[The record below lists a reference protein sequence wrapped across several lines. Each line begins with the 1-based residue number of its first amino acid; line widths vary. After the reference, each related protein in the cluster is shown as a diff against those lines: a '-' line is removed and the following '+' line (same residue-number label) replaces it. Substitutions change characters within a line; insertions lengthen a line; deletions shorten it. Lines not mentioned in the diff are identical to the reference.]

1 MQNVWK
7 AVIHSNMIQFS
18 IMFIG
23 VNLNVFILIVVI
35 YIAIEIIMIIIEIL
49 KKFYYRTALF

>member
-1 MQNVWK
+1 MYENQSFIAIRFK
-7 AVIHSNMIQFS
+7 FS

-23 VNLNVFILIVVI
+23 VNLNVFILIVVMHK
-35 YIAIEIIMIIIEIL
+35 AIEIFMIIIEIL